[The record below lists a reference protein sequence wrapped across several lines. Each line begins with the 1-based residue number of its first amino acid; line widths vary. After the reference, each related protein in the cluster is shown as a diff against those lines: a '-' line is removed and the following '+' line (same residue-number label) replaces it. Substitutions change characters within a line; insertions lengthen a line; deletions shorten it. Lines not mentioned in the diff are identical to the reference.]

1 MDPITRREFLAGAAG
16 ASLVGASAGRKLP
29 SALARALQGPYSDA
43 APSGVVAPLAH
54 SGGLP
59 KCTLRLAIPS
69 GPEADAHVA
78 LAPEFKKYSKGKVT
92 VEVEQY
98 GRSDQYEQKY
108 LTLMKA
114 KSSEWDLVRIVP
126 LDFLLWGPNGWL
138 MPFTKYMKDPTLF
151 NAKVFNFNDYLP
163 ALVDLI
169 SYKGQV
175 YSFIQE
181 ASAMLTFYR
190 KDLLAKYGGVKAPPE
205 IGWSYDEVTA
215 ISKKMLAGMKAD
227 GLKTY
232 PFFFEGSAEQA
243 NCTLWQQANS
253 SGRPMMTP
261 GFKPQL
267 TAPAIE
273 SSVAWAV
280 SLEKQGLVPPS
291 VSASGYAEG
300 ITVFQQDI
308 AAMGEQ
314 WNAGAIN
321 LLDPK
326 QSPNIHN
333 KMGFAVLP
341 YDPAA
346 GPKAR
351 RLYASVWS
359 VGVSSYSQYPEAAF
373 EYAAW
378 FSSPEIA
385 RETVLKGGGSSGRQS
400 LLHEPAILASNP
412 QYKALADSFAYY
424 APWPAT
430 PAASYIVEVLMV
442 QTGTKLWSAAPSTAG
457 INQDLAGL
465 DSAILAYLKQEG
477 ISVS

>member
-1 MDPITRREFLAGAAG
+1 
-16 ASLVGASAGRKLP
+16 
-29 SALARALQGPYSDA
+29 
-43 APSGVVAPLAH
+43 
-54 SGGLP
+54 
-59 KCTLRLAIPS
+59 
-69 GPEADAHVA
+69 VA
-78 LAPEFKKYSKGKVT
+78 LAPEFTKYSKGKVT
-92 VEVEQY
+92 IEVEQY
-98 GRSDQYEQKY
+98 GRTDQYEDKY
-108 LTLMKA
+108 LTLMRA
-114 KSSEWDLVRIVP
+114 KSPEWDIIRVVP

-138 MPFTKYMKDPTLF
+138 MPFTKYMADPTLF
-151 NAKVFNFNDYLP
+151 NAKVFDFDDYLP
-163 ALVDLI
+163 ALQALI

-190 KDLLAKYGGVKAPPE
+190 KDLLAKYGGVTAPPE

-243 NCTLWQQANS
+243 NTTLWQQAQS
-253 SGRPMMTP
+253 SGVPMMTP
-261 GFKPQL
+261 GFQPQL
-267 TAPAIE
+267 TNPRIE

-280 SLEKQGLVPPS
+280 SLEQQGLVPPS

-321 LLDPK
+321 LLDK
-326 QSPNIHN
+326 SQSPNIYD

-341 YDPAA
+341 YDPAG
-346 GPKAR
+346 GPSAR

-359 VGVSSYSQYPEAAF
+359 LGVSVYSQYPEAAF

-385 RETVLKGGGSSGRQS
+385 RETVIQGGGSSGRQS
-400 LLHEPAILASNP
+400 LLHEPSILATNP

-442 QTGTKLWSAAPSTAG
+442 QTGTKLWSAAPSQSG
-457 INQDLAGL
+457 INQDLSGL
-465 DSAILAYLKQEG
+465 DSAILSYLKQEG

>member
-1 MDPITRREFLAGAAG
+1 MSSGT
-16 ASLVGASAGRKLP
+16 
-29 SALARALQGPYSDA
+29 
-43 APSGVVAPLAH
+43 PSGVVAPLAY

-78 LAPEFKKYSKGKVT
+78 LAPEFTKYSKGKVT
-92 VEVEQY
+92 IEVEQY
-98 GRSDQYEQKY
+98 GRSDQYEEKY

-114 KSSEWDLVRIVP
+114 KSSEWDIVRIVP

-151 NAKVFNFNDYLP
+151 NAQVFDFDDYLP
-163 ALVDLI
+163 ALQALI
-169 SYKGQV
+169 SYQGQV

-190 KDLLAKYGGVKAPPE
+190 KDLLAKYGGVSAPPE

-253 SGRPMMTP
+253 SGVPIMTA
-261 GFKPQL
+261 GFSPQL
-267 TAPAIE
+267 TNPKIE
-273 SSVAWAV
+273 SSVAWAT
-280 SLEKQGLVPPS
+280 SLEQQGLVPPS

-321 LLDPK
+321 LLDK
-326 QSPNIHN
+326 SESPNIYD

-341 YDPAA
+341 YDPVG
-346 GPKAR
+346 GPSAR

-359 VGVSSYSQYPEAAF
+359 LGVSSYSQYPEAAF

-400 LLHEPAILASNP
+400 LLHEPSILASNP
-412 QYKALADSFAYY
+412 HYKALADSFAYY

-442 QTGTKLWSAAPSTAG
+442 QTGTKLWSAAPTQSG
-457 INQDLAGL
+457 INSDLAGL
-465 DSAILAYLKQEG
+465 DSAILSYLKQEG